1 MARTK
6 SSLLRKL
13 PPQAL
18 TSSTVADGDTVVVQL
33 WGEHDGSTVPVLAR
47 ILASAVGLDDTNLV
61 VDLSKVQ
68 FINSA
73 TVRVFMASSESMAA
87 QSRTFVL
94 RSPSRSAQRVLELC
108 DASRLIEVA
117 HGPHL
122 PLQSRASAPA
132 SHASNSGRL
141 LRPTGTEGT

>member
-6 SSLLRKL
+6 SSLLREL

-33 WGEHDGSTVPVLAR
+33 WGEHDGSTVPVLAK
-47 ILASAVGLDDTNLV
+47 ILASAVGLDDANLV
-61 VDLSKVQ
+61 VDLSRVQ

-73 TVRVFMASSESMAA
+73 TVRVFIASSKSLAE
-87 QSRTFVL
+87 QSRTFAL

-108 DASRLIEVA
+108 DASRLIED
-117 HGPHL
+117 GPHL
-122 PLQSRASAPA
+122 QRQTRATPRSDYV
-132 SHASNSGRL
+132 SLNGRL
-141 LRPTGTEGT
+141 MWPTGTEGT

>member
-1 MARTK
+1 VARTK

-33 WGEHDGSTVPVLAR
+33 WGEHDGSTVPVLAK
-47 ILASAVGLDDTNLV
+47 ILASAVGLDATNLV

-87 QSRTFVL
+87 QSRTFML

-108 DASRLIEVA
+108 DASRLIEFA
-117 HGPHL
+117 QGPHL
-122 PLQSRASAPA
+122 PMQARATVPA
-132 SHASNSGRL
+132 SRGTRSGGL